1 MLLISFLVHLRHA
14 LLVLHWLLEQKG
26 RAVREA
32 LRRVALTDD
41 VQGLLGVL
49 QDDLATAL
57 EAGDAHGYY
66 FSHAATVL
74 PEVADACL
82 VLDYS
87 RDT

>member
-1 MLLISFLVHLRHA
+1 
-14 LLVLHWLLEQKG
+14 
-26 RAVREA
+26 
-32 LRRVALTDD
+32 VALTDD